1 LVTPDRYEV
10 NQSAS
15 VPPMLRSRTIAS
27 YGFHER
33 DGRERPHVD
42 KNPAYAVNPESE
54 RAENGDVLTWDLV
67 NSRFARLKCNRART
81 AFQQEHKANK
91 TYRQLYRQ
99 LTFPAVTICDLQ
111 RREAPLSTCNH
122 C

>member
-1 LVTPDRYEV
+1 
-10 NQSAS
+10 
-15 VPPMLRSRTIAS
+15 MLRSRTIAFQ
-27 YGFHER
+27 GFHER

-54 RAENGDVLTWDLV
+54 RAENRDVLSWDPV

-81 AFQQEHKANK
+81 AFEEENKANK
-91 TYRQLYRQ
+91 TYRQFYRQ
-99 LTFPAVTICDLQ
+99 LALPAVTISNLQ